1 MNNNQLRITLITGAA
16 AGELL
21 AFALLPMA
29 VAFADPTPDV
39 FGLEPLGPITSTEA
53 TLGVPPLYE
62 QYTGEEL
69 FGVADTSGV
78 VGSQFEAST
87 SQLTTSFGFDNE
99 QIQVLATEIT
109 APASPP
115 PGDGSVYDIASFDNG
130 LITNDYADLV
140 TGTGSTATQT
150 VTDTLNLFGTA
161 IDLTPLF
168 SGIDA
173 SPIDLA
179 SLF

>member
-1 MNNNQLRITLITGAA
+1 MNTNQRRITLMTGAA
-16 AGELL
+16 AGGLL
-21 AFALLPMA
+21 ASVLLPMT
-29 VAFADPTPDV
+29 VAFADPTTDV
-39 FGLEPLGPITSTEA
+39 FGFEPLGPITSTEV

-62 QYTGEEL
+62 GYTGEEL
-69 FGVADTSGV
+69 FSVANTNGVA
-78 VGSQFEAST
+78 GSEFEAST

-99 QIQVLATEIT
+99 QIQVLTPEVT
-109 APASPP
+109 APGSPL
-115 PGDGSVYDIASFDNG
+115 PGDGSVYDIASFDSG

-168 SGIDA
+168 SGFDA
-173 SPIDLA
+173 SAIDLA